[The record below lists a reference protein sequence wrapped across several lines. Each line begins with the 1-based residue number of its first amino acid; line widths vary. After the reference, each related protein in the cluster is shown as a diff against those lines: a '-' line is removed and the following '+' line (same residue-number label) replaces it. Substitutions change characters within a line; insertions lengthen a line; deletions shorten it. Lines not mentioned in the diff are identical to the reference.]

1 DVAIVDE
8 ASQLTVPALL
18 GALRF
23 ARRFILVGDER
34 QLPPL
39 VMSEVAAQRGLQR
52 SLFARLLAAHGERAS
67 VALRGQYRMHP
78 VICAF
83 PSAAFYRGEL
93 VAAGDARTALLDIA
107 PSQASPQWDVL
118 RPDHPLVF
126 VDVPTPS
133 DAAQTSKVSAT
144 QALVTLKLVRE
155 LLALGVAPE
164 EIGVI
169 APFRAQVSA
178 IRQRLER
185 LPRYGQLG
193 EARVTVDTVDRFQ
206 GGERRVM
213 LMSFGGLARAQTRG
227 LAFLADPNRLNVA
240 LTRAQRK
247 LILIGDRAWLR
258 REPLLDALLAACAA
272 LYDGRGGVVTAR
284 IQD

>member
-1 DVAIVDE
+1 
-8 ASQLTVPALL
+8 
-18 GALRF
+18 
-23 ARRFILVGDER
+23 
-34 QLPPL
+34 
-39 VMSEVAAQRGLQR
+39 
-52 SLFARLLAAHGERAS
+52 
-67 VALRGQYRMHP
+67 
-78 VICAF
+78 
-83 PSAAFYRGEL
+83 
-93 VAAGDARTALLDIA
+93 
-107 PSQASPQWDVL
+107 
-118 RPDHPLVF
+118 
-126 VDVPTPS
+126 
-133 DAAQTSKVSAT
+133 VSAT

-155 LLALGVAPE
+155 LLALGVPPE

-185 LPRYGQLG
+185 LPRSGQLG
-193 EARVTVDTVDRFQ
+193 ETRVTVDTVDRFQ

-213 LMSFGGLARAQTRG
+213 LMSFGGRAHTQTRG

-258 REPLLDALLAACAA
+258 REPLLDDLLSACAG

-284 IQD
+284 TRG